1 MGSRGA
7 SSGISIK
14 GKIYGTEYTTL
25 LQHDNIK
32 FVRYNHST
40 QATAPMETM
49 VQGRIYKNMV

>member
-32 FVRYNHST
+32 FVRYNQSLNT
-40 QATAPMETM
+40 SNSSYGDNGTRA
-49 VQGRIYKNMV
+49 NL